1 MLHAPRDL
9 DRAIVLAHLVKG
21 GSVDDDHYLAG
32 LPVRSPKPIAI
43 VVTDRERQSKGRT
56 EEVERTGLAA
66 SRTEN
71 AGSRP
76 VVCRECVVDA
86 RDLVAL
92 FLPAEGVGIELRKIA
107 GLFVL
112 R

>member
-9 DRAIVLAHLVKG
+9 DRAIVLAHLVKR
-21 GSVDDDHYLAG
+21 GSVDDDHHLAG

-43 VVTDRERQSKGRT
+43 VATDGERQSASRT
-56 EEVERTGLAA
+56 EEVDRTGLAVV
-66 SRTEN
+66 RTEN

-86 RDLVAL
+86 RDLIDL
-92 FLPAEGVGIELRKIA
+92 FLPAEAVGIELRKI
-107 GLFVL
+107 
-112 R
+112 